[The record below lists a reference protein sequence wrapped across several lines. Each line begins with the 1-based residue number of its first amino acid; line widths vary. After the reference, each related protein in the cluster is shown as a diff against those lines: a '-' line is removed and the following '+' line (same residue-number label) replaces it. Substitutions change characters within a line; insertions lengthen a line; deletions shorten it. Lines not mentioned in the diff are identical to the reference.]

1 MTPHEGNR
9 MNLTLRRAD
18 YDALLDYVV
27 RFRWDNSPFA
37 FACPPRPA
45 LVSIAPWLPL
55 IQHEWF

>member
-1 MTPHEGNR
+1 